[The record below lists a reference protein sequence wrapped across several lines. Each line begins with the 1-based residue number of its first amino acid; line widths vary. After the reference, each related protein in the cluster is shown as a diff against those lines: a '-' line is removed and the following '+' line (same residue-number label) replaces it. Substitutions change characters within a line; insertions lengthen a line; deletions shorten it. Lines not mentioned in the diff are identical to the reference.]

1 MMVTGNFGEVF
12 EEHNF
17 RAVHQHRATGQNPVD
32 AAVAALGLAKAVEG
46 VPAGVDFFLG
56 DLK

>member
-1 MMVTGNFGEVF
+1 MVTGNLGEVF
-12 EEHNF
+12 EENNF

-32 AAVAALGLAKAVEG
+32 AAVAALGLAKAVKG

>member
-1 MMVTGNFGEVF
+1 MVTGNLGEVF

-32 AAVAALGLAKAVEG
+32 AAVAALGLAKAVKG